1 MTEIIAY
8 LLNSDIAQT
17 IGGLLILF
25 IGALGYGKLQ
35 KRKGR
40 KLAEAKQAE
49 KEINEYVETT
59 KRLGPIDTPVD
70 AASARER
77 LRAANAKLAKGR
89 DR

>member
-1 MTEIIAY
+1 MSIIAW
-8 LLNSDIAQT
+8 LLQSDIAQMV
-17 IGGLLILF
+17 IAA
-25 IGALGYGKLQ
+25 IGALGLAWGYGKA
-35 KRKGR
+35 KERKGR
-40 KLAEAKQAE
+40 KDAEAKQAE

-70 AASARER
+70 AYAARER